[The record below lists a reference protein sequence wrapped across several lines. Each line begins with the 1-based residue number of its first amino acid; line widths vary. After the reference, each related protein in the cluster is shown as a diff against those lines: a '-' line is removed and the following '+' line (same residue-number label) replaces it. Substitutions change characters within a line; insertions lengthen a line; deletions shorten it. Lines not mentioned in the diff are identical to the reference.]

1 MKIIELS
8 PYPGLKK
15 LTGIDI
21 FIALGNSYIEFLRQQ
36 IEERLPVER
45 RREIIL
51 FWIQHRN

>member
-1 MKIIELS
+1 MKILELS
-8 PYPGLKK
+8 SYPGLKK

-21 FIALGNSYIEFLRQQ
+21 FVALGNKYIEFLRQQ
-36 IEERLPVER
+36 IEERLSVER